1 MITSPSKDK
10 DNRNFSFQSWRVRFL
25 NLILRGAVVF
35 GLVALIPTLLTNT
48 DPIFFVI
55 YGIAYTALLAITF
68 IPLPYL
74 LRAWTFIALFYLLG
88 VSGIF
93 DTGIWG
99 DSRVFFVAATAI
111 TTMLVSPTAGIWMTV
126 GTLLT
131 AAAGGWFIL
140 TGRLQLSTQG
150 IWAGNLAAWVS
161 GGALILMLDAIL
173 ITGLNLLLN
182 GFSHAME
189 QASQSLKDL
198 EAERGRLEERVES
211 RTQESLH
218 KTIQLEAAAYVA
230 RRITDIR
237 DLQVLLKDIA
247 GNIASQFNFYHVGIF
262 LLDEN
267 SQFAVLE
274 AASSEGGAKLIDG
287 GYRVKVGSRISVG
300 NVTETGTARIA
311 LDKIS
316 DVFFST
322 NPDLPDMHSE
332 MTLPLNAHG
341 RVIGALDILSDK
353 PEAFSDTD
361 LEIMQ
366 TLADQLAAAIENSR
380 LFNESENTI
389 SRYEA
394 VSALQTPQA
403 WSSFLKGRKH
413 AYQYRQTGLRPF
425 DGSDSSNDSGNL
437 RIPLKLRG
445 REIGVINLRRKPS
458 SPPWGNRER
467 DLAAEVAGQVALALD
482 NARLLEETTHRAEVE
497 RVTSEIS
504 SRIGSSTLY
513 ESIIKTA
520 AEELSRA
527 LGGSEVLVQLLP
539 NQAEKVGGNGHSNT
553 EGAA

>member
-1 MITSPSKDK
+1 MITSPAKEK
-10 DNRNFSFQSWRVRFL
+10 ENRNFSFQSWRVKFL

-131 AAAGGWFIL
+131 AAAGGWFVL

-182 GFSHAME
+182 GFSNAME
-189 QASQSLKDL
+189 QASQSLQDL
-198 EAERGRLEERVES
+198 EAERGQLEERVNS

-262 LLDEN
+262 LLDDN

-274 AASSEGGAKLIDG
+274 AASSEGGAKMIEG
-287 GYRVKVGSRISVG
+287 GYRVKVGSRNSVG

-311 LDKIS
+311 LDKTT
-316 DVFFST
+316 DVFFSAI
-322 NPDLPDMHSE
+322 PDLPDMHSE
-332 MTLPLNAHG
+332 MTLPLNVHG
-341 RVIGALDILSDK
+341 KVIGALDILSDK
-353 PEAFSDTD
+353 PVAFTDTD

-366 TLADQLAAAIENSR
+366 TLADQLAAAIENAR
-380 LFNESENTI
+380 LFNDSENTI

-394 VSALQTPQA
+394 VNALQSPQA

-425 DGSDSSNDSGNL
+425 DSSEPRNDSGTL

-497 RVTSEIS
+497 RVTS
-504 SRIGSSTLY
+504 
-513 ESIIKTA
+513 
-520 AEELSRA
+520 
-527 LGGSEVLVQLLP
+527 
-539 NQAEKVGGNGHSNT
+539 
-553 EGAA
+553 